1 MLHFFMKLEDDEF
14 GMWCLPEI
22 MTGCFSL
29 EIYTGAFLSLPPTLK
44 ISSEPRN
51 GLSETMGLF
60 LGNGLLTLRARI
72 SLP

>member
-1 MLHFFMKLEDDEF
+1 MSLA
-14 GMWCLPEI
+14 MWCLPGI

-29 EIYTGAFLSLPPTLK
+29 EIHTGAFLSLPPTLK
-44 ISSEPRN
+44 ISFKPRN

-60 LGNGLLTLRARI
+60 LGNGLFSLRARI